1 MKIIRWLA
9 ETAGSSIAAEGVSWP
24 LEPATDVAA
33 EGDREREIEHEVTR
47 LFDELRA
54 PALRYLLSI
63 GLSPADGE
71 EVVQEVFLALFHHLR
86 KGRPR
91 TNLRGW
97 VFRTAHNQGLKSR
110 KRSQRRRALVA
121 EADAAAIAD
130 RRPNVERGL
139 VARQRLAKVQ
149 AVARALPDRDRWC
162 LSLRAEGLSYREIA
176 ETLGVSLGAVSIS
189 IARSL
194 ARMREA
200 DR

>member
-9 ETAGSSIAAEGVSWP
+9 ESTGSSIAAESLSWP
-24 LEPATDVAA
+24 LEPATDVAG
-33 EGDREREIEHEVTR
+33 EGDREREIEQEVTR
-47 LFDELRA
+47 LFHELRA

-121 EADAAAIAD
+121 EAEAAAIPD
-130 RRPNVERGL
+130 RRPNVEHKL
-139 VARQRLAKVQ
+139 AARQRLAKIQ

-189 IARSL
+189 ITRSL